1 MTISFG
7 TNIRITITDTPASPA
22 LTVTIAGLP
31 AGVDLEKEDF
41 MRGPDAEE
49 PQFGEGRL
57 LCRDGSF
64 VTDGRPFTLIF
75 GSGSLTN
82 AIEAAG
88 VMARHIIAP
97 IRITSIPGSA
107 GECLCTCMPAGL
119 QISRAAVSIPGL
131 CKSAV
136 PEEDLQDGMS
146 DGRDLHWKISL
157 TENEGIRPDAT
168 RIAESLAAISI
179 ADSLFF

>member
-1 MTISFG
+1 MKISFG
-7 TNIRITITDTPASPA
+7 TNIRITITDENSSPA

-31 AGVDLEKEDF
+31 AGVDLEKDDF

-75 GSGSLTN
+75 ASGSLTN

-97 IRITSIPGSA
+97 IRITSVPGRT

-119 QISRAAVSIPGL
+119 QIARAAVSIPGL
-131 CKSAV
+131 CNSEI
-136 PEEDLQDGMS
+136 PEENLPEGLS
-146 DGRDLHWKISL
+146 DGRDLLWKISPS
-157 TENEGIRPDAT
+157 ENGDGRPDTT
-168 RIAESLAAISI
+168 RLAEAIAAISI